1 MATSRPPGPLCSA
14 DQWPAAATP
23 GPLGLNDHGDPDV
36 CTRVGDTP
44 GPLGFFDLADA
55 ELPPLLAQ
63 SGFVANPAR
72 TKDGTALTAG
82 WLSVSDRL
90 ATSSKI
96 TSAQLKLLFELAPSD
111 LLAKVADELNR
122 KPEVYQLDTKLRRAH
137 FFAQVRE
144 ETGPSMD
151 AKTEDLTYS
160 PAALKGLFA
169 YYGKHPDEADTD
181 GYERGPKGT
190 FKRKAIQEDIANK
203 AYGGRNGNGNEKS
216 GDGWKYRGRG
226 FIQVTGRSNYAAVS
240 AKHASV
246 FGDASV
252 NFERDPDLLTVFP
265 YSLRSAICYWL
276 INGLYRLADK
286 GSSAG
291 DVDRVTRVVN
301 ANTHSYKERQH
312 HFKTAYEHFE

>member
-1 MATSRPPGPLCSA
+1 MS
-14 DQWPAAATP
+14 
-23 GPLGLNDHGDPDV
+23 
-36 CTRVGDTP
+36 
-44 GPLGFFDLADA
+44 
-55 ELPPLLAQ
+55 
-63 SGFVANPAR
+63 
-72 TKDGTALTAG
+72 AG

-90 ATSSKI
+90 AASNLI
-96 TSAQLKLLFELAPSD
+96 TPAQLKKLFELASSD
-111 LLAKVADELNR
+111 LLAKVADEVNR
-122 KPEVYQLDTKLRRAH
+122 RPSAYHLDTKLRRAH

-144 ETGPSMD
+144 EAGPSMD
-151 AKTEDLTYS
+151 AKIEDLTYS
-160 PAALKGLFA
+160 PAALKGLFG

-190 FKRKAIQEDIANK
+190 FKRKASQEDIANK
-203 AYGGRNGNGNEKS
+203 AYSNRNGNGDQKS

-240 AKHASV
+240 AKYASV

-252 NFERDPDLLTVFP
+252 DFERDPELVATFP

-286 GSSAG
+286 GSSAN

-301 ANTHSYKERQH
+301 ANTHSYKERQN